1 MTNIEQIERSIE
13 RLPDEEFNKLADWFD
28 ALRSRRWEEEI
39 DADAE
44 AGRLDALA
52 EEAIADFRAG
62 RTRPL

>member
-13 RLPDEEFNKLADWFD
+13 TLPDDKFDTLAEWFD
-28 ALRSRRWEEEI
+28 ALRSRRWEGKF
-39 DADAE
+39 DADVE

-52 EEAIADFRAG
+52 EEALADFRAG